1 MDVIH
6 EAFNKGNFW
15 SKSSFCFPKLGL
27 QASSPWKKKLQ
38 NVKVGKKP
46 ASANGD
52 FVVCVEENHG
62 SKRKASGDE
71 NGVGEVRAYGPIG
84 R

>member
-1 MDVIH
+1 M
-6 EAFNKGNFW
+6 
-15 SKSSFCFPKLGL
+15 
-27 QASSPWKKKLQ
+27 Q

-52 FVVCVEENHG
+52 FVVCVEENYG

-71 NGVGEVRAYGPIG
+71 NGVGEVRAYGPIS

>member
-1 MDVIH
+1 M
-6 EAFNKGNFW
+6 
-15 SKSSFCFPKLGL
+15 
-27 QASSPWKKKLQ
+27 Q
-38 NVKVGKKP
+38 NVKVGKKL

-71 NGVGEVRAYGPIG
+71 NGVGEVRAYGPIST
-84 R
+84 